1 MPKITLTPLEKG
13 KNEELFEF
21 PCELPIKVMGKTGE
35 DFERL
40 VVDIIRRHSP
50 DFKEEDITQRSSSG
64 GKYTS
69 ITITFTAQ
77 SRTQLDAVYQELSQH
92 ERVKM
97 VL

>member
-1 MPKITLTPLEKG
+1 MPKISLTPLEKG
-13 KNEELFEF
+13 KNQELFEF
-21 PCELPIKVMGKTGE
+21 PCELPIKVMGKSGD

-50 DFKEEDITQRSSSG
+50 DLKEESLTQRASSG

-77 SRTQLDAVYQELSQH
+77 SRTQLDAVYQALSQH